1 MKRLSRIVIAAWAIA
16 TLPAICFAA
25 AGGAIDRKPQK
36 SDPED
41 PPAATL
47 ADVKRI
53 FVGPLTGGAGSDELR
68 DLIISSL
75 SASKQFIITENE
87 EKADAVLKGAADDK
101 VFTDTFDSQEGIT
114 THGNGGISTGGTGNS
129 SVNRKGIYSGIGA
142 GQNESTHI
150 KERKHEA
157 YAAIRLVNRDGDVIW
172 STTQESNGAKFR
184 GAGAEVAAKV
194 AKQLALDLERSRH
207 PSPGMNQT
215 PALPEPPPSV
225 TVKP

>member
-1 MKRLSRIVIAAWAIA
+1 MRRQLRFILAASVVAGVA
-16 TLPAICFAA
+16 TICLA
-25 AGGAIDRKPQK
+25 AGSRIDRKPQK
-36 SDPED
+36 TDQED
-41 PPAATL
+41 PPAANL

-53 FVGPLTGGAGSDELR
+53 FVGPLLGGKGADEVR
-68 DLIISSL
+68 ELIIASL

-87 EKADAVLKGAADDK
+87 EKADAVLKGAGDDK
-101 VFTDTFDSQEGIT
+101 AFTDTFDSQESIN

-142 GQNESTHI
+142 GENESTHI

-157 YAAIRLVNRDGDVIW
+157 YAAVRLVNRDGDVIW
-172 STTQESNGAKFR
+172 STTQESNGGKFR

-194 AKQLALDLERSRH
+194 AKQLALDLDRSRH
-207 PSPGMNQT
+207 PTPGMNDT
-215 PALPEPPPSV
+215 PALPGPPPSV

>member
-1 MKRLSRIVIAAWAIA
+1 M
-16 TLPAICFAA
+16 A
-25 AGGAIDRKPQK
+25 AGVATSCLAAVGMIDRKPQK
-36 SDPED
+36 TEQED
-41 PPAATL
+41 PPAANL

-53 FVGPLTGGAGSDELR
+53 FVAPLVGGKGADEVR
-68 DLIISSL
+68 ELIISSL
-75 SASKQFIITENE
+75 TASKQFIITENE
-87 EKADAVLKGAADDK
+87 EKADAVLKGAGDDK
-101 VFTDTFDSQEGIT
+101 AFTDTFDSQEGINVR
-114 THGNGGISTGGTGNS
+114 GNGGVSEGGTGNN

-142 GQNESTHI
+142 GQNESSHI

-157 YAAIRLVNRDGDVIW
+157 YAAVRLVNRYGDVIW

-207 PSPGMNQT
+207 RAPGT
-215 PALPEPPPSV
+215 DETSALPGPPPSV

>member
-1 MKRLSRIVIAAWAIA
+1 MRRQLRFILAASVVAGVA
-16 TLPAICFAA
+16 TICLA
-25 AGGAIDRKPQK
+25 AGSRIDRKPQK
-36 SDPED
+36 TDQED
-41 PPAATL
+41 PPAANL

-53 FVGPLTGGAGSDELR
+53 FVGPLLGGKGADEVR
-68 DLIISSL
+68 ELIIASL

-87 EKADAVLKGAADDK
+87 EKADAVLKGAGDDK
-101 VFTDTFDSQEGIT
+101 AFTDTFDSQESIN

-142 GQNESTHI
+142 GESESTHI

-157 YAAIRLVNRDGDVIW
+157 YAAVRLVNRDGDVIW
-172 STTQESNGAKFR
+172 STTQESNGGKFR

-194 AKQLALDLERSRH
+194 AKQLALDLDRSRH
-207 PSPGMNQT
+207 PTPGMSDT
-215 PALPEPPPSV
+215 LALPGPPPSV